1 MNYYKIRE
9 EALEVF
15 QIMNVE
21 LNNYV
26 DVNWFLN
33 LNRVQLKK
41 LYQKCRRYLE
51 LQNSTFN

>member
-1 MNYYKIRE
+1 
-9 EALEVF
+9 
-15 QIMNVE
+15 MNVE

-41 LYQKCRRYLE
+41 LYRNAEDIWNYRIQHLTNQIEKTY
-51 LQNSTFN
+51 